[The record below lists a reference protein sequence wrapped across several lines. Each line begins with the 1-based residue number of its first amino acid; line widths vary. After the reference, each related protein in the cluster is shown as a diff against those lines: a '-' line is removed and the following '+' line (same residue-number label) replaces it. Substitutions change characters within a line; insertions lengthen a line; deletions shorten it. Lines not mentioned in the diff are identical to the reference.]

1 MSEMIESGTSQANR
15 SALPEAWI
23 DRLFLRFA
31 QMYGK
36 LWLDMWEGIPIDGVK
51 STWSADLA
59 GFGAEQIKRA
69 LDHCKAN
76 NKFPPTCPEFVG
88 LCRQFRGAPAHQ
100 LYLAAP
106 VSRMPPEI
114 AEQLRAFVGKV
125 RSGGDCRKWARKI
138 VAKPHN
144 YPGLSRQY
152 ALEALGVDEKD
163 AIRGADNYKLIAE
176 IAARCPVDEAA

>member
-1 MSEMIESGTSQANR
+1 MIESGTSQANQ
-15 SALPEAWI
+15 SALPDAWI

-36 LWLDMWEGIPIDGVK
+36 LWIDMWEGIPIDGVK
-51 STWSADLA
+51 ATWAADLA
-59 GFGAEQIKRA
+59 GYGAEQIKRA

-88 LCRQFRGAPAHQ
+88 LCRQFRGAPSHQ

-114 AEQLRAFVGKV
+114 AEQLKAFVSKV
-125 RSGGDCRKWARKI
+125 RGGDDCRKWARKI

-152 ALEALGVDEKD
+152 ALEALGMDEKD
-163 AIRGADNYKLIAE
+163 AIRCADNYAVIAE
-176 IAARCPVDEAA
+176 VASRCPVEQAA